1 MLSLPLS
8 LLLFHTYFSFLTS
21 LSLSLCFSFSSRWIQ
36 PRSSQTG
43 EKRQRQQPLTWPPS
57 SHRGDA
63 ARVRCPLVL
72 ANCRR
77 GWHFTHSWTPPCPK
91 GFVST
96 QLLMWKSAGK
106 RKRGLRTRWNGNRNQ
121 RDAGGKLNLTLKKKN
136 KKKKGEAFFLLSYL
150 RQCIL
155 TLHVLLDIDIM
166 WIPLHLTQVC
176 HDMEAATA
184 NLYSDSDF
192 SAAVTPEK
200 ADLWWV
206 GCRLHTLIVAWTSD

>member
-63 ARVRCPLVL
+63 ARVRRPLVL

-136 KKKKGEAFFLLSYL
+136 KKKKERPFFCCHIYASVFWRSMCCWTSTSCEYRCISRRCATTWRPQPQTYIQTRTSVLLSRL
-150 RQCIL
+150 RKRTCDEL
-155 TLHVLLDIDIM
+155 DVDYTLL
-166 WIPLHLTQVC
+166 
-176 HDMEAATA
+176 
-184 NLYSDSDF
+184 S
-192 SAAVTPEK
+192 
-200 ADLWWV
+200 
-206 GCRLHTLIVAWTSD
+206 